1 MNQAPSR
8 MGVLRGYEREG
19 PSSIPALSRKIDRPP
34 ETLHPDGATDRG
46 VPILGYSCVTTSPAI
61 DWQAALAQHDRWLR
75 TIVLARVRER
85 QAVDDVM
92 QEVALAAV
100 RQAAPLADAAKVAPW
115 LYRLAVRQSLLYRRK
130 CGRRRRLQ
138 ESYENRQ
145 ERHHENGHAG
155 QSVLEPLGWLLSD
168 ERQALVRQALGQIAA
183 RDREILLLKYT
194 ENWNYGQIAS
204 HLGISH
210 SAIEARLHRARQRLR
225 EQLVSLEVTVS

>member
-1 MNQAPSR
+1 MTN
-8 MGVLRGYEREG
+8 L
-19 PSSIPALSRKIDRPP
+19 
-34 ETLHPDGATDRG
+34 
-46 VPILGYSCVTTSPAI
+46 PAI

-100 RQAAPLADAAKVAPW
+100 RQAAPLADVAKVAPW
-115 LYRLAVRQSLLYRRK
+115 LYRLAVRQALLYRRK

-138 ESYENRQ
+138 ENYENRH
-145 ERHHENGHAG
+145 ERHHENGHANE
-155 QSVLEPLGWLLSD
+155 SILEPLGWLLSG

-194 ENWNYGQIAS
+194 ENWNYGQIAG

-210 SAIEARLHRARQRLR
+210 SAIEARLHRARRRLR
-225 EQLVSLEVTVS
+225 EQLVQLEVTVG

>member
-1 MNQAPSR
+1 MTN
-8 MGVLRGYEREG
+8 
-19 PSSIPALSRKIDRPP
+19 
-34 ETLHPDGATDRG
+34 
-46 VPILGYSCVTTSPAI
+46 SPAI

-115 LYRLAVRQSLLYRRK
+115 LYRLAVRQALLYRRK

-145 ERHHENGHAG
+145 ERHQQNGHVE

-168 ERQALVRQALGQIAA
+168 ERQALVRQALGRIAP

-194 ENWNYGQIAS
+194 ENWNYGQIAT

-210 SAIEARLHRARQRLR
+210 SAIEARLHRARRRLR
-225 EQLVSLEVTVS
+225 EQLVALEISVG